1 MGCRIQPL
9 KNDRLSS
16 RAKRG
21 ISVLAEAAVTVAQ
34 ANPQIPRFARDDN
47 VLLGL
52 WSDS

>member
-1 MGCRIQPL
+1 MDAECNRWNMIDCHPERSEG
-9 KNDRLSS
+9 S
-16 RAKRG
+16 RFLHG
-21 ISVLAEAAVTVAQ
+21 AAVTVAQ